1 MTSGEGIT
9 TAGAG
14 TGGVGGG
21 GRGRDGGGSDISRI
35 PAQRAAVA
43 VRRLVVPQQAVAAC
57 RSLQTLPALDR
68 MAPSGLHADHALF
81 KEVPFYGL
89 SPNRKRRALA
99 EGRISC

>member
-1 MTSGEGIT
+1 MEERIN

-14 TGGVGGG
+14 TGGGG
-21 GRGRDGGGSDISRI
+21 GRGRGRGGGGSDISRI

-43 VRRLVVPQQAVAAC
+43 VRRLVVPLQAVAAC

-81 KEVPFYGL
+81 KEVPFHWL
-89 SPNRKRRALA
+89 SPNRNRRAVA